1 MTLKN
6 SEDKQVMVEK
16 FRQYVYSNKA
26 IDDLCDDVEKYSKLM
41 DLAGTELRKV
51 KHQFPNQVGTMATPS
66 ELHSTTELFLSF
78 IRGLRS
84 LLFKIKM
91 VELHLLY
98 PYRPELRKLV
108 DRILSSVEDEVE
120 RYEKEVDEAGA
131 KIKQAVEEKQEGD
144 HDDDA
149 TANEQRLFQS
159 LEVEVREWWNIVK
172 GE

>member
-1 MTLKN
+1 MN
-6 SEDKQVMVEK
+6 
-16 FRQYVYSNKA
+16 
-26 IDDLCDDVEKYSKLM
+26 
-41 DLAGTELRKV
+41 LAGTELRKT
-51 KHQFPNQVGTMATPS
+51 KHQFLNQVGTMATPS

-98 PYRPELRKLV
+98 PCRPELRKLV
-108 DRILSSVEDEVE
+108 DRILSPVEDEVE
-120 RYEKEVDEAGA
+120 RYEKEVEEAGA
-131 KIKQAVEEKQEGD
+131 KIKQAMEEKQEGD

-149 TANEQRLFQS
+149 TTNEQRLFQS